1 MNRSARRLRQ
11 VSRTTIRALV
21 ALLATATLV
30 GAGFATTVFG
40 SKKPIE
46 KRGSASVEFT
56 RDHSP
61 LALEKADLARRA
73 EMVEWPVWGL
83 SASRT
88 RVVPG
93 HTGLR
98 PPFKVRY
105 VVPGRALIEFP
116 PVVAY
121 NRLFFGTHRGLV
133 VAARVRNGKVVWTRD
148 LKRCIAASPAVGGG
162 VVYVAAM
169 GPAPCR
175 PQQKTTGAL
184 FALDAYSGRT
194 LWRLDTGMIES
205 SPLLV
210 KNILYFASY
219 DEHEQSIVY
228 ALNVRT
234 HRARWRFA
242 VPAKVTSSPALF
254 SDRLY
259 FGSYAGMLYA
269 LRARTGKLVFAV
281 RPPGKT
287 GNSSGFYGTP
297 ALAYGR
303 VYIGGINGMV
313 YAFGARSG
321 ALQWATSTGSD
332 VYSSPAVWRGKV
344 YAGSY
349 KNHRFFAFNAATGR
363 ILWSFRADGN
373 ILGSPTILAGLVY
386 FSTTSGLTYALDA
399 RTGAEVWRF
408 ADGQYSPLAV
418 AGGRVLLTGKGR
430 IYGLDPIRPKPS
442 SKKNAR
448 SK

>member
-1 MNRSARRLRQ
+1 
-11 VSRTTIRALV
+11 
-21 ALLATATLV
+21 
-30 GAGFATTVFG
+30 
-40 SKKPIE
+40 
-46 KRGSASVEFT
+46 
-56 RDHSP
+56 
-61 LALEKADLARRA
+61 
-73 EMVEWPVWGL
+73 
-83 SASRT
+83 
-88 RVVPG
+88 
-93 HTGLR
+93 
-98 PPFKVRY
+98 
-105 VVPGRALIEFP
+105 
-116 PVVAY
+116 
-121 NRLFFGTHRGLV
+121 
-133 VAARVRNGKVVWTRD
+133 
-148 LKRCIAASPAVGGG
+148 
-162 VVYVAAM
+162 
-169 GPAPCR
+169 
-175 PQQKTTGAL
+175 
-184 FALDAYSGRT
+184 
-194 LWRLDTGMIES
+194 MIES

-254 SDRLY
+254 SGRLY

-287 GNSSGFYGTP
+287 GNGSGFYGTP

-408 ADGQYSPLAV
+408 PDGQYSPLAV

-448 SK
+448 SN